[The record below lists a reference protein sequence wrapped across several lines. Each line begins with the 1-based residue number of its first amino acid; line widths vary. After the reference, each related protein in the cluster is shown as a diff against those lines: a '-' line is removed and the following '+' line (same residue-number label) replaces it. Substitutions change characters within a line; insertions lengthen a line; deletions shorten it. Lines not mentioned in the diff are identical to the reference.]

1 MIIFSKKLVIFIFFF
16 DVVLDYFL
24 LLWYNIVNILEIG
37 VVFDYGEEK

>member
-1 MIIFSKKLVIFIFFF
+1 MIDFLFY